1 MPQLLNGAQY
11 TKGKRMPYA
20 LASSAI
26 TQFSLVSSN
35 FMTTLSC
42 YYRQTPDATMADVS
56 SDAGASPNADTA
68 NNTGRTASRLRAACN
83 ECHASKVLTSYY
95 KIFPCFACHVS
106 IYLSTQPSH
115 SVNART

>member
-1 MPQLLNGAQY
+1 
-11 TKGKRMPYA
+11 
-20 LASSAI
+20 
-26 TQFSLVSSN
+26 
-35 FMTTLSC
+35 
-42 YYRQTPDATMADVS
+42 MADVS